1 MVTLKLEVKEN
12 PKDDKDIQVKL
23 ITPKDL
29 SKSTEQEQSI
39 AKWLVESINGLF
51 EKKGE
56 ENK

>member
-56 ENK
+56 